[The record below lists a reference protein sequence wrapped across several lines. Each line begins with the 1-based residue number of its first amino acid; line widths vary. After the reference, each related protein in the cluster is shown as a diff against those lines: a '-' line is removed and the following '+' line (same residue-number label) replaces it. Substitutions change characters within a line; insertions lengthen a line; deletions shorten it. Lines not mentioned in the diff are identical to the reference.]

1 MSMQQLQKGTLI
13 MTGTPGGVGLFMDPK
28 TFLQHGDKVSITVSG
43 IGTLHNTI
51 SFKQKAMQSSSI

>member
-1 MSMQQLQKGTLI
+1 

-51 SFKQKAMQSSSI
+51 SFEQKAIQSSSI